1 MRMLANRQVF
11 RETEYGSDVFV
22 NNRMSSILLSSHEKN
37 LRGFIGHWY
46 EYNPQPSFMS
56 STPPL
61 HRSDDGYRS
70 ADSTLKA
77 FRPENAKKSIWE
89 VHHGI
94 TLWDHFG
101 RPEGAV
107 ARERGNRAM
116 VGAEPILH
124 GGLIYDYNWTKHGES
139 ATIVDVGAGMGG
151 AAIELTRKFPKLRVI
166 MQDKP
171 EVIESAKKVCPNRNL
186 EGGNKLNEHHF
197 IVLGNQRAG
206 MSTSS
211 SNGSARLLLPP
222 APLYL
227 ATPLPSESLL
237 PPLCLTRLVRG
248 RLYQDPE
255 EHSGRDS

>member
-46 EYNPQPSFMS
+46 EPFLF
-56 STPPL
+56 L
-61 HRSDDGYRS
+61 HNIWVLSPYRSDDGYRS

-77 FRPENAKKSIWE
+77 FRPENANKSIFQ
-89 VHHGI
+89 VHHGMS
-94 TLWDHFG
+94 LWDYFG

-124 GGLIYDYNWTKHGES
+124 GGLIYDYDWTKHGES
-139 ATIVDVGAGMGG
+139 AMIVDVGAGMGG
-151 AAIELTRKFPKLRVI
+151 AAIELTRRFPKLRII

-171 EVIESAKKVCPNRNL
+171 EVIESATKVCVSRPK
-186 EGGNKLNEHHF
+186 EYK
-197 IVLGNQRAG
+197 
-206 MSTSS
+206 
-211 SNGSARLLLPP
+211 
-222 APLYL
+222 
-227 ATPLPSESLL
+227 
-237 PPLCLTRLVRG
+237 
-248 RLYQDPE
+248 
-255 EHSGRDS
+255 

>member
-46 EYNPQPSFMS
+46 ERDLSPSQSTS
-56 STPPL
+56 STLCPR
-61 HRSDDGYRS
+61 RSDDGYRS

-77 FRPENAKKSIWE
+77 FQPENANKSIFE

-94 TLWDHFG
+94 SLWDHFG

-124 GGLIYDYNWTKHGES
+124 GGLIYDYDWTKHGES

-151 AAIELTRKFPKLRVI
+151 AAIELTRRFPELRII

-171 EVIESAKKVCPNRNL
+171 EVIESARKVCLLRSLRMVNT
-186 EGGNKLNEHHF
+186 K
-197 IVLGNQRAG
+197 VL
-206 MSTSS
+206 ST
-211 SNGSARLLLPP
+211 AF
-222 APLYL
+222 
-227 ATPLPSESLL
+227 
-237 PPLCLTRLVRG
+237 
-248 RLYQDPE
+248 
-255 EHSGRDS
+255 

>member
-1 MRMLANRQVF
+1 
-11 RETEYGSDVFV
+11 
-22 NNRMSSILLSSHEKN
+22 MSL
-37 LRGFIGHWY
+37 
-46 EYNPQPSFMS
+46 
-56 STPPL
+56 TPRF

-77 FRPENAKKSIWE
+77 FRLENAKKSIWE

-94 TLWDHFG
+94 TLWDYFG

-124 GGLIYDYNWTKHGES
+124 GGLIYDYDWTKHGES
-139 ATIVDVGAGMGG
+139 ATIVDVGSGMGG
-151 AAIELTRKFPKLRVI
+151 AAIELTRRFPKLRVI

-171 EVIESAKKVCPNRNL
+171 EVIESAKKVCLNRSL
-186 EGGNKLNEHHF
+186 EYVSKMNEHRL
-197 IVLGNQRAG
+197 IVLGNQRTG

-211 SNGSARLLLPP
+211 GNGPTRLLLPP
-222 APLYL
+222 TLLYP
-227 ATPLPSESLL
+227 ATSLPSESLL
-237 PPLCLTRLVRG
+237 PPLRLTRLVRR
-248 RLYQDPE
+248 RLYQDFE